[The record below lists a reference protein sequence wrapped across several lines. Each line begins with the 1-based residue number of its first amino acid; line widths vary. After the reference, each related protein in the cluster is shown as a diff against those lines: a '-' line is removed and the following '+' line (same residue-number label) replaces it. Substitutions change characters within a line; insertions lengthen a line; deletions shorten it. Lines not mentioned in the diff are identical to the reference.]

1 MAAAKRGATSSP
13 AARAKRSPKR
23 GAKVPLER
31 AKRAADSV
39 APPGTFRPFE
49 ALKRRV
55 AAVPPDKKAAE
66 PPHKKATSPRDK
78 KPAGGISSPR
88 APGSADAEPA
98 PLTFASA
105 MRGVRPLDPGVIR
118 VALPSD
124 DDEAA
129 AATLRSLV
137 MSGLT
142 FEVLDDGAALQ
153 GRRIDVDPRELRRL
167 RQQHYAVDGTLDLH
181 KHTVAEARVAVVA
194 FVARR
199 AREGDKVIAIV
210 HGKGRHSIGGESVL
224 RGELGAWLSQ
234 GDAARHVH
242 AFASVVDPDGASG
255 KLLVKI
261 G

>member
-1 MAAAKRGATSSP
+1 MKGADHARG
-13 AARAKRSPKR
+13 
-23 GAKVPLER
+23 
-31 AKRAADSV
+31 
-39 APPGTFRPFE
+39 
-49 ALKRRV
+49 
-55 AAVPPDKKAAE
+55 
-66 PPHKKATSPRDK
+66 
-78 KPAGGISSPR
+78 
-88 APGSADAEPA
+88 DAEPA

-105 MRGVRPLDPGVIR
+105 MRGVRPLDPKVVR
-118 VALPSD
+118 VAMPCD

-137 MSGLT
+137 MAGLT
-142 FEVLDDGAALQ
+142 FEVIDDGAALQ

-167 RQQHYAVDGTLDLH
+167 RQEHYAVDGTLDLH
-181 KHTVAEARVAVVA
+181 RHTVSEARHAVVA

-199 AREGDKVIAIV
+199 AREGDKVVAIV
-210 HGKGRHSIGGESVL
+210 HGKGKHSIAGESIL

-255 KLLVKI
+255 RLLVKI